1 MILEKS
7 IVLKFVEVNDLEKYT
22 LCKNSNHLSSLSA
35 FENFC
40 LLTISLLLLSANQLC
55 SNKVILKFIHIY
67 KIQYIEMKLYKY
79 LGVNRLDPKA
89 LFSVS
94 NTFPP
99 LFQ

>member
-22 LCKNSNHLSSLSA
+22 LCKNSNHLSSFAA
-35 FENFC
+35 FEFFC

-55 SNKVILKFIHIY
+55 FNKLILKIIHIH
-67 KIQYIEMKLYKY
+67 KIQYIEMKLDEY
-79 LGVNRLDPKA
+79 LVVIRLCTMA
-89 LFSVS
+89 LFSAS
-94 NTFPP
+94 NTFPL